1 MRRVLT
7 ISTLTG
13 RSYCGF
19 NKIVQH
25 HTIVVKGAGACFVCK
40 INPCFRRVYKVQIHI
55 PGHRIQFMPD
65 SSGLII
71 KSVLFGQ
78 TDGGFDFDGR
88 HKDNHRPA
96 LFQNSRSLRK
106 ESVHS
111 ICPLITFKVIPTRSP
126 KEVVTHFFEVGISAF
141 HKVAEIIRRIS
152 KNQVYSFCCS
162 LRICPLRSAILIFA

>member
-1 MRRVLT
+1 
-7 ISTLTG
+7 
-13 RSYCGF
+13 
-19 NKIVQH
+19 
-25 HTIVVKGAGACFVCK
+25 
-40 INPCFRRVYKVQIHI
+40 
-55 PGHRIQFMPD
+55 MPD

-88 HKDNHRPA
+88 HKDTHRPA
-96 LFQNSRSLRK
+96 LFHNSRSLRK

-111 ICPLITFKVIPTRSP
+111 ICPLIIFKVIPTRSP